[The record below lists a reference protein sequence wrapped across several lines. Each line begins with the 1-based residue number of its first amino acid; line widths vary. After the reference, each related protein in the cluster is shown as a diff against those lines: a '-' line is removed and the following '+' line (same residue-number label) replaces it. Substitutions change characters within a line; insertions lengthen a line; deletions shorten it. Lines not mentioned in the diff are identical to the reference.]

1 MAWESH
7 WNLSKVFVIN
17 LTGKVYTNFMGWVHT
32 ILRNSNSCTSPKHIE
47 NSPTVILILMLFL
60 PEHCLKVSLSTWRRH
75 WHRIGHGHSGLHR
88 LHGCHAHTRIAH
100 RHGARHPRHS
110 ARHTGPCAL
119 SNKEWAQ
126 WPFGSTLSKWLRSQP
141 SLEAVATWKVKWI
154 CIHSSHLLFYLL
166 LICFQGM
173 SHIMIYSYHVTSGR
187 IKNLLSSHMPIMVS
201 MDGTARSGYVRRSA
215 ILLKTH
221 CRPSWVMLEL
231 KMFWRHTKCVDLLWS
246 LILI

>member
-1 MAWESH
+1 MR
-7 WNLSKVFVIN
+7 N

-32 ILRNSNSCTSPKHIE
+32 ILRNSNSCTSLKHLE

-60 PEHCLKVSLSTWRRH
+60 PTYCQKVSLSTWRRH

-110 ARHTGPCAL
+110 ARHTGPRAL
-119 SNKEWAQ
+119 SNEEWARHLDPPFPNDSGPSHPWKL
-126 WPFGSTLSKWLRSQP
+126 WPPEKSNGFVFTP
-141 SLEAVATWKVKWI
+141 
-154 CIHSSHLLFYLL
+154 HLLFYLL

-187 IKNLLSSHMPIMVS
+187 IKKSFVKSHAHH
-201 MDGTARSGYVRRSA
+201 GFNG
-215 ILLKTH
+215 
-221 CRPSWVMLEL
+221 
-231 KMFWRHTKCVDLLWS
+231 
-246 LILI
+246 